1 MNSLPEQAVDTGLQ
15 QEMMLK
21 LITKG
26 FYRELMNYRITK
38 KGVVSVSSFLLDNLL
53 NDLKNPSSSNG
64 DEYYNH
70 QFAIGNVRNERH
82 QSGRLALQEVSITAQ
97 RPDSYEQVAAWL
109 SDPAVRDSFV
119 PAFPKTAQELER
131 YFAQPDREYFTI
143 LYNDEPA
150 GMIGADS
157 IDAGSRKLEMKKL
170 IGNKALQGRGIGKT
184 ATFLFLYQA
193 FIVMNYD
200 KVFIHSG
207 DTNIRNIILNSKFG
221 FELEGIF
228 FSDVVVEGRKRDV
241 VRMGL
246 LRSHWMDIFK
256 GN

>member
-1 MNSLPEQAVDTGLQ
+1 MNGLPEQMVDTELQ

-26 FYRELMNYRITK
+26 FYRELMNYGIAK
-38 KGVVSVSSFLLDNLL
+38 KGVVSISSFLLDNLL

-70 QFAIGNVRNERH
+70 QFSIGSVRDEQHND
-82 QSGRLALQEVSITAQ
+82 GGLALQEVSIIAL
-97 RPDSYEQVAAWL
+97 RPDTCEQVAAWL
-109 SDPAVRDSFV
+109 ADPAVRNSFV
-119 PAFPKTAQELER
+119 PAFPGTARELEQ
-131 YFAQPDREYFTI
+131 YFAQPGREYFTI

-157 IDAGSRKLEMKKL
+157 IDAESRKLEMKKL

-184 ATFLFLYQA
+184 ATFLFLYHA

-221 FELEGIF
+221 FDLEGIF

-246 LRSHWMDIFK
+246 LRSRWMEIFT